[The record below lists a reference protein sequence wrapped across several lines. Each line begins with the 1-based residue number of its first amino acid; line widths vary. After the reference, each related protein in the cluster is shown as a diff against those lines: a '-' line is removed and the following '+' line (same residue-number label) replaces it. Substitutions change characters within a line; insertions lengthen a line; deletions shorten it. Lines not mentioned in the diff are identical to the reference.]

1 MKFDTSFSEDRP
13 VRLSETTRAF
23 AYESLY
29 IHKYGIDTRKTP
41 CIDLDFVP
49 DIDSMCAIEQYDVA
63 IRSIAKKAPIRICE
77 NEKLTGASTL
87 GDSIDH
93 IVPARRNGEFI
104 FLGISHLTINFE
116 KVLDRG
122 INGIKYEIEQ
132 NLLNHTDKE
141 KLRFLV
147 SCKNAVDSFEI
158 WINRYIEALERLEGY
173 EVNIKNLKKV
183 PFSPPES
190 FHEALQSI
198 WAVFA
203 FCRLCGNWPGIGRI
217 DRLLGDYLK
226 NDLKNGILTLS
237 EARELLAHFFIK
249 GCEWIAGG
257 NYVSG
262 DAQHYQNI
270 VLSGC
275 DEDGND
281 VTNEVTYLVLDI
293 IEELGISD
301 FPTSVRIG
309 KNTPDELLRRVASVI
324 RYGNGVIAVYNED
337 LVIDALTKSSYSLTE
352 ARNFANDG
360 CWEVMVPGKT
370 YFSYFPFDALAV
382 LQRKTLRSYST
393 ELDFHTYEELYK
405 TFIKD
410 IEDQVYSIFIER
422 CATLENKKEVS
433 YVWNEN
439 VPCSV
444 ISLFEDNCI
453 EKGLSYTNGGTVYTV
468 FSPHIGGIADV
479 ANSLQAIK
487 MLVYDKKLITLP
499 GLMQILSNNWN
510 GAEELRRYCLS
521 NSEFYGNDCDSVDAI
536 VSNILSDFAD
546 ICNKYEVCEKFRF
559 PPGVSTFGRQI
570 QWADARYALPCG
582 QKKGEVLAN
591 NMAPAP
597 GTAVQGATA
606 IINSYC
612 KADLSRIS
620 NGAAL
625 DIRLFPNDVRGEDG
639 INVLCSLIKAFCLSG
654 GFFIQIDIA
663 DADIL
668 RDAQK
673 NPEKYPALAVRV
685 AGWNARFVTLA
696 KEWQDMIIDN
706 IDKK

>member
-1 MKFDTSFSEDRP
+1 LIFDTSFCEKRP
-13 VRLSETTRAF
+13 KRLSEATRAF
-23 AYESLY
+23 AFESLY
-29 IHKYGIDTRKTP
+29 LHKYGLDTKKIP
-41 CIDLDFVP
+41 NISLDSVLDF
-49 DIDSMCAIEQYDVA
+49 DSMSAIEKYDEA
-63 IRSIAKKAPIRICE
+63 IRSIAENAPIRICK
-77 NEKLTGASTL
+77 NERLSCAATL

-93 IVPARRNGEFI
+93 IVPARRKGEYI

-116 KVLDRG
+116 KVLKIG
-122 INGIKYEIEQ
+122 LNGIRDEIERS
-132 NLLNHTDKE
+132 LLIHKDAK
-141 KLRFLV
+141 KLRFV
-147 SCKNAVDSFEI
+147 ESCKNAVNSFEK
-158 WINRYIEALERLEGY
+158 WINRYVSALEQLDGY
-173 EVNIKNLKKV
+173 KENIKNLKKV
-183 PFSPPES
+183 PFSAPES

-198 WAVFA
+198 WATFA

-217 DRLLGDYLK
+217 DRLLGKYLK
-226 NDLKNGILTLS
+226 NDLEKGILTIS

-249 GCEWIAGG
+249 GCEWISGG

-270 VLSGC
+270 VRGGC

-309 KNTPDELLRRVASVI
+309 NNTPDELLKRVGEVM

-337 LVIDALTKSSYSLTE
+337 LVIEALTRGGYSLKE

-360 CWEVMVPGKT
+360 CWEVMPPGKT

-382 LQRKTLRSYST
+382 FQRKTLKSYSSD
-393 ELDFHTYEELYK
+393 LAFLTYDELYK

-410 IEDQVYSIFIER
+410 LEDQVRCIFNER
-422 CATLENKKEVS
+422 VATLENKREIS

-453 EKGLSYTNGGTVYTV
+453 EKGLSYTDGGTVYTV
-468 FSPHIGGIADV
+468 FSPHIGGLADV

-487 MLVYDKKLITLP
+487 MLVYDKKMITLSE
-499 GLMQILSNNWN
+499 LMEILSNNWE
-510 GAEELRRYCLS
+510 GADELRQYCL
-521 NSEFYGNDCDSVDAI
+521 NNCEYYGNDCDSVDSI
-536 VSNILSDFAD
+536 VADILSDFAD
-546 ICNKYEVCEKFRF
+546 ICTKLEDRESFRF
-559 PPGVSTFGRQI
+559 SPGVSTFGRQI
-570 QWADARYALPCG
+570 QWAEARYALPCG
-582 QKKGEVLAN
+582 QKAGEGLAN
-591 NMAPAP
+591 NMAPTP

-612 KADLSRIS
+612 KADLSKIT

-625 DIRLFPNDVRGEDG
+625 DIKIFPGDVKGDEG
-639 INVLCSLIKAFCLSG
+639 INILCALIKSFCISG
-654 GFFIQIDIA
+654 GFFLQIDIA

-673 NPEKYPALAVRV
+673 NPDKYPALAVRV

-706 IDKK
+706 IDNK